1 MAAQQI
7 ALTDRCTGQGRLLGI
22 ADDVNGKALPDQF
35 IGQCGVGDA
44 ADGQDHCVSGDLL
57 VVFTGNDDR
66 VVRDLLHRDPG
77 VGRNERVL
85 IVRAPAA
92 PRRQIGTAA

>member
-1 MAAQQI
+1 MSAQQI
-7 ALTDRCTGQGRLLGI
+7 ALTDCCTGQGRLLGI

-66 VVRDLLHRDPG
+66 VVCDLLHRGIDIGPG
-77 VGRNERVL
+77 AVVG
-85 IVRAPAA
+85 
-92 PRRQIGTAA
+92 QIPQQILARSGAFI